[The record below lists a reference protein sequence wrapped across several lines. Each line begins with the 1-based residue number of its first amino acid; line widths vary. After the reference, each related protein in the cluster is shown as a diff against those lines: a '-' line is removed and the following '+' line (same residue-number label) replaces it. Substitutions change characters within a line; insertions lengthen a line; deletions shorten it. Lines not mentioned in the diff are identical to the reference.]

1 MSNEAIILKL
11 RDVLRESSTEEQD
24 WDQVNGDTT
33 IESLGIDSLS
43 ILDLLYDIDEQF
55 GIQLTAKD
63 VIDVVTV
70 GEIAALL
77 AARGGK

>member
-1 MSNEAIILKL
+1 MSDEAIIIRLRNIL
-11 RDVLRESSTEEQD
+11 RDNSAEEYD

-43 ILDLLYDIDEQF
+43 ILDLLYDIDQEF
-55 GIQLTAKD
+55 DIQLEGA
-63 VIDVVTV
+63 DVVDTRTV

-77 AARGGK
+77 KQRGA